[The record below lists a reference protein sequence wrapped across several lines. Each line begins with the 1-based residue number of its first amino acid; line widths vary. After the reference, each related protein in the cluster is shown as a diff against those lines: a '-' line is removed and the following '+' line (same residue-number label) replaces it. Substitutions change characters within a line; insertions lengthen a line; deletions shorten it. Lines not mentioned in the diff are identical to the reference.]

1 MTEEAGQG
9 TLSRSVIIIGRS
21 SLQNKLLA
29 DLIDERTGC
38 ICLVRS
44 IDALSGL
51 PIAANALAL
60 LDIEGV
66 AEKDIILNLQS
77 LAATASCR
85 NVAVINADES
95 TTFLQVIAWP
105 GVKGV
110 FFRESSPDN
119 LLKGIQGIFGGEYW
133 LPRKMLSAH
142 LEMIRMRQRSPAS
155 VVPALTR
162 KEIETLR
169 LLTGGSSNNHIA
181 RRLSVSPHTVKTH
194 VYNLFRKLRVNN
206 RVQAVHWALQN
217 IDGVQ
222 REFK

>member
-1 MTEEAGQG
+1 MTTEAGQG
-9 TLSRSVIIIGRS
+9 TLSRSVIIVGRS

-44 IDALSGL
+44 IDALNGL
-51 PIAANALAL
+51 PIAANALTL

-66 AEKDIILNLQS
+66 AEKDIILHLQS

-95 TTFLQVIAWP
+95 TTFLHVIAWP

-110 FFRESSPDN
+110 FFRETSQDN
-119 LLKGIQGIFGGEYW
+119 LLKGVQGIIDGEYW

-142 LEMIRMRQRSPAS
+142 LELIRMRQRSAAS

-162 KEIETLR
+162 KEIETLK
-169 LLTGGSSNNHIA
+169 LLTEGRSNNHIA
-181 RRLSVSPHTVKTH
+181 RQLSVSPHTVKTH
-194 VYNLFRKLRVNN
+194 VYNLYRKLRVNN

-217 IDGVQ
+217 IDGFQ
-222 REFK
+222 REIM